1 MRNVVQADDA
11 VGDTLRLDETHP
23 ADLRRVVAV
32 GAAAGLGIHTLDVD
46 HSEGVARD
54 DTSLVE
60 VESEFL
66 LCFCLVHEILVNG
79 VAVIDD
85 SVSLIFNGSLFL
97 LGYALEVSYV
107 QVSTFYGF
115 LGAILPHVRSEY
127 LAARGEH
134 NVRAGM
140 VCAELLAAFGVY
152 ADVYGPALERL
163 PFGELAVQDVQDDF
177 PDFHRVDDGEGL
189 I

>member
-1 MRNVVQADDA
+1 MGNVVQADDA

-23 ADLRRVVAV
+23 PDLRRVVAV

-46 HSEGVARD
+46 HSQGVARD
-54 DTSLVE
+54 DTALVE

-85 SVSLIFNGSLFL
+85 SVSLIFNCSLFL
-97 LGYALEVSYV
+97 LGYALEVSDV
-107 QVSTFYGF
+107 QMSALYGL
-115 LGAILPHVRSEY
+115 LGAILPHVRSEH

-140 VCAELLAAFGVY
+140 VCAELLAAVGVDAY
-152 ADVYGPALERL
+152 VYGPALEGL
-163 PFGELAVQDVQDDF
+163 PFGELAVQDVQDDL
-177 PDFHRVDDGEGL
+177 PDLHRVHDGEGL